1 MPLSYKSSLN
11 NRTLSIYVT
20 EFPYETKPS
29 VLASALWHMHII
41 FYKSVTFDEKKG
53 IQILNEYFL
62 MKDLTNLVK
71 LCSCVNILK
80 MFWNISVSNYSKEQ
94 RKIS

>member
-1 MPLSYKSSLN
+1 M
-11 NRTLSIYVT
+11 R
-20 EFPYETKPS
+20 
-29 VLASALWHMHII
+29 
-41 FYKSVTFDEKKG
+41 KKG

-62 MKDLTNLVK
+62 MQDLTNLVK